1 MLLARLGHDVI
12 VVDQASFP
20 SDTVSTHAIARSGVV
35 QLQRCGLL
43 DAVLDS
49 GAPAVRQVTFHV
61 GGESV
66 SRAIKHKAGVD
77 LVVAP
82 RRYMLDTIVGG
93 GRAAGRRR
101 RAPRR
106 HRDRRA
112 ARQPRPGHRDLRA

>member
-1 MLLARLGHDVI
+1 MLLARLGHDVM

-35 QLQRCGLL
+35 QLQRWGPL

-66 SRAIKHKAGVD
+66 SRAIKHKARVD

-82 RRYMLDTIVGG
+82 RRYVLDTVLAAAAQ
-93 GRAAGRRR
+93 RAAPTC
-101 RAPRR
+101 AQASP
-106 HRDRRA
+106 
-112 ARQPRPGHRDLRA
+112 